1 MIYKRKE
8 PIMKY
13 YVDENIKNTL
23 RIFPEQGRYG
33 YHRYD
38 LNENPEGLPKAFVD
52 DVLKE
57 ITPEFLS
64 IYPEPDRFLNK
75 YAKFIGASYEN
86 VLTTNG
92 SDMAIRYL
100 LETFG
105 EKNKEVVTVSPSF
118 EMYRVNCS
126 LLGLKHVP
134 VCYREDLTIDIN
146 DILNAI
152 SNDTRIVVLIN
163 PNNPMGNVYTEEEL
177 EQVIARAH
185 QVNAIVIVD
194 EAYHYFYNKTFLKY
208 ALEGDNV
215 IILRTFSKLMSM
227 AACRLGIVIS
237 NPELIHYVKNIRMT
251 FEVNSFALLFAER
264 LIDNPH
270 IIDSLIRSEKEGKEY
285 TLDTLRNHDYW
296 CKDCTGNFI
305 FVQPRKDPFE
315 VAQRLK
321 DEKNILIH
329 TFGNDLLKKYLRI
342 SIGSKAAMQI
352 FLDAFLAIDND

>member
-1 MIYKRKE
+1 
-8 PIMKY
+8 MKY

-38 LNENPEGLPKAFVD
+38 LNENPEGLPKDFVD

-64 IYPEPDRFLNK
+64 IYPEPDNFLHK
-75 YAKFIGASYEN
+75 YAKFIGAAYEN

-105 EKNKEVVTVSPSF
+105 EKNKEVVTVAPSF

-134 VCYREDLTIDIN
+134 VTYREDLTIDIK
-146 DILNAI
+146 DIINAI
-152 SNDTRIVVLIN
+152 SEDTRIVVLIN

-177 EQVIARAH
+177 EQVIERAH

-215 IILRTFSKLMSM
+215 IILRTFSKLMSL
-227 AACRLGIVIS
+227 AACRLGVVIS

-264 LIDNPH
+264 LLDNPQ
-270 IIDSLIRSEKEGKEY
+270 IIDSLIQSEKEGKAY
-285 TLDTLRNHDYW
+285 TINTLKEHGYW

-305 FVQPRKDPFE
+305 FVEPKKDPVE
-315 VAQRLK
+315 IAQRLK
-321 DEKNILIH
+321 AEKNILIH

-342 SIGSKAAMQI
+342 SIGSVAAMKI
-352 FLDAFLAIDND
+352 FLDAFLTMDHE